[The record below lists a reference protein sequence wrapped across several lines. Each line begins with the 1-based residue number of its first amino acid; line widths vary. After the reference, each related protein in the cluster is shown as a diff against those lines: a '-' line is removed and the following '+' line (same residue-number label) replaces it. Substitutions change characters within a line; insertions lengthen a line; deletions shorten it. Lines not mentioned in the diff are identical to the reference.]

1 MLTSTGLVA
10 LAAAATLT
18 CTVAASAQTAANGP
32 DVRFATGGRRVATA
46 IPPAVPPGDMSN

>member
-32 DVRFATGGRRVATA
+32 DVRFATEAAGG
-46 IPPAVPPGDMSN
+46 